1 MKNLKTLKKSQLL
14 NYIIDCLGYGEEEC
28 KNSSKYDL
36 IEIVEDIDAQQDCLA
51 FNN

>member
-1 MKNLKTLKKSQLL
+1 MKNLKTSQLL
-14 NYIIDCLGYGEEEC
+14 NYIIDCLGYSEEDC

-36 IEIVEDIDAQQDCLA
+36 IDIIEDKDAQQDCLA